1 MWQQAAW
8 EAAAG
13 TRNGSGSDL
22 PAVSESESFEPLFLS
37 PCSIALDTMADE
49 VEVEMIDEAVDGLSE
64 EGVSSP
70 PAEDSVDPGAV
81 DIPPI
86 RDETRGAEPIFPGQ
100 ACLVLAFK
108 GQSHEKTWRR
118 ANIEVVNEDGTCMR
132 PEGSRARRA
141 RARARHGDVN
151 LAPQQTM

>member
-1 MWQQAAW
+1 
-8 EAAAG
+8 
-13 TRNGSGSDL
+13 
-22 PAVSESESFEPLFLS
+22 
-37 PCSIALDTMADE
+37 MADE
-49 VEVEMIDEAVDGLSE
+49 VEVEMIDEAVDGQDGAALSE

>member
-8 EAAAG
+8 EAAG
-13 TRNGSGSDL
+13 TTSRDL
-22 PAVSESESFEPLFLS
+22 PAVSESESFEPSLS
-37 PCSIALDTMADE
+37 CSIALDTMADE